1 MDAVKNIGSIVQK
14 ARTNR
19 GISQEKLAEVMDVTP
34 THIRHIESGHRKPS
48 VELLFAL
55 AKYLDIS
62 LDSIIFNT
70 TPHVP
75 VIHTDGLS
83 DEEAGTLAHLA
94 DLMRAEKHK

>member
-1 MDAVKNIGSIVQK
+1 MDSIKNLGTAIQK
-14 ARTNR
+14 ARINR
-19 GISQEKLAEVMDVTP
+19 GISQEKLAEAMDVTP

-62 LDSIIFNT
+62 LDSIVFNQNNII
-70 TPHVP
+70 P

-83 DEEAGTLAHLA
+83 EEEAGTLAHLA
-94 DLMRAEKHK
+94 DLIRQR